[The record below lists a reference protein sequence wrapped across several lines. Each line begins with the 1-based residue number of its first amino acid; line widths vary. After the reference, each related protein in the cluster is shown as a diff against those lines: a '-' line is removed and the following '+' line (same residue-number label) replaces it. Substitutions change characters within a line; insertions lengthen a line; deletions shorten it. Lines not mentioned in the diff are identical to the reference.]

1 MFCLFVFVFSEL
13 NSNFRLENGR
23 GSELGRTFQM
33 DCFMTPSLEK
43 PQWKI
48 WCRRQMRSL
57 PHCLLS
63 WTQAQHLKPSRTLF
77 SSLFCLLFQMLRQ
90 NQRAFVNQDKNSQD
104 PSVSVCLQKKTAGMK
119 HSEVCSQIEKTTLA
133 QPVRWRG
140 LTLTHKPQNINFH
153 ITETPVFS
161 WIHLFLLQS
170 RLFLIIS
177 FIFKIRI

>member
-1 MFCLFVFVFSEL
+1 MKDLMQETNEKPSPLSALL
-13 NSNFRLENGR
+13 NSSSALE
-23 GSELGRTFQM
+23 T
-33 DCFMTPSLEK
+33 LED
-43 PQWKI
+43 
-48 WCRRQMRSL
+48 
-57 PHCLLS
+57 
-63 WTQAQHLKPSRTLF
+63 TVLF
-77 SSLFCLLFQMLRQ
+77 SLSCLLFQMLRQ

-161 WIHLFLLQS
+161 
-170 RLFLIIS
+170 
-177 FIFKIRI
+177 